1 LWYLGYPEQA
11 LHMTQEALALAQEL
25 AHPFSRAFALH
36 YAARL
41 HQCRQ
46 EGRATQLQ
54 AEAAL
59 TLFTEQ
65 GVALY
70 AAFSRIL
77 QGWAWAAQGH
87 GAEGMAQMR
96 QGLAA
101 YQATGAKLTQTY
113 WLALLAEAYGQIGQ
127 VEAGLDAVA
136 EALAAVDTGGERFYA
151 AELYRLK
158 GELMLQS
165 CPLVPTHPNRKPRP
179 DLRKPPHGHLTDLE
193 AEAEI
198 CFQQALAV
206 ARRQQAKSQEL
217 RATISLAR

>member
-11 LHMTQEALALAQEL
+11 LHMTQEVLAQEL

-46 EGRATQLQ
+46 EGGATQHQ

-59 TLFTEQ
+59 MLFTEQ

-77 QGWAWAAQGH
+77 RGWGLAARGH
-87 GAEGMAQMR
+87 GVEGMAQMR
-96 QGLAA
+96 QGLTA
-101 YQATGAKLTQTY
+101 YQAAGAKLTQTY
-113 WLALLAEAYGQIGQ
+113 WLALLAEAYGWAGQIQ
-127 VEAGLDAVA
+127 EGLAAVA
-136 EALAAVDTGGERFYA
+136 EALVVVDTSGERFYA

-158 GELMLQS
+158 GELMLQAQAQGGPS
-165 CPLVPTHPNRKPRP
+165 RTRQGRTARGQGGPHPTPAPQ
-179 DLRKPPHGHLTDLE
+179 
-193 AEAEI
+193 AEAET
-198 CFQQALAV
+198 CFQQALVV
-206 ARRQQAKSQEL
+206 ARRQQAKALEL
-217 RATISLAR
+217 